1 MLEECEMKR
10 FALGGML
17 CMLVLASGL
26 TVADE
31 AIKNRVAADT
41 LEKFQA
47 VAADIRKDMNSGG
60 RYEYITPDNKAKVES
75 DLTAMAE
82 MLQKGSVN
90 SLSEPDKV
98 KLFNTQEHL
107 NGLLTHSDS
116 NRLVCERVAP
126 VGTTIPKT
134 TCQTVAEIERNR
146 KDGQNSIRQAG
157 ITGSV
162 CVHNCRGN

>member
-1 MLEECEMKR
+1 MKR
-10 FALGGML
+10 LFMLGGALG
-17 CMLVLASGL
+17 VLLAAGQ
-26 TVADE
+26 TFADE

-41 LEKFQA
+41 ADKFQA
-47 VAADIRKDMNSGG
+47 VASDIRKDMNPGG

-75 DLTAMAE
+75 DLTIMAE
-82 MLQKGSVN
+82 MLQKAGSAGA
-90 SLSEPDKV
+90 LPERDKV

-116 NRLVCERVAP
+116 NRLVCERTAP

-146 KDGQNSIRQAG
+146 REGQRTIRQAG
-157 ITGSV
+157 VAGST
-162 CVHNCRGN
+162 CVRNCVGN

>member
-1 MLEECEMKR
+1 MKR
-10 FALGGML
+10 MFAMQGML
-17 CMLVLASGL
+17 CMLVLAAGQSF
-26 TVADE
+26 ADD
-31 AIKNRVAADT
+31 AIKNRVTADS

-47 VAADIRKDMNSGG
+47 VAADIRKDMDGGG

-75 DLTAMAE
+75 DLTE
-82 MLQKGSVN
+82 MTQMLKKGSV
-90 SLSEPDKV
+90 SALSEADKL

-116 NRLVCERVAP
+116 NRLICERVAP

-146 KDGQNSIRQAG
+146 RAGQNSIKQAG
-157 ITGSV
+157 VAGST
-162 CVHNCRGN
+162 CVHNCRSN

>member
-1 MLEECEMKR
+1 MKR
-10 FALGGML
+10 FALGSML
-17 CMLVLASGL
+17 CMLVLASGQ

-47 VAADIRKDMNSGG
+47 VAADIRKDMNAGG
-60 RYEYITPDNKAKVES
+60 RYEYITPDNKSKVES
-75 DLTAMAE
+75 DLTAMTE

-90 SLSEPDKV
+90 SLSQSDKV

-116 NRLVCERVAP
+116 NRLVCERTAP

-134 TCQTVAEIERNR
+134 TCQTVAEIEQNR
-146 KDGQNSIRQAG
+146 RAGQNSIKQAG
-157 ITGSV
+157 VTGST
-162 CVHNCRGN
+162 CVSHCRGN

>member
-1 MLEECEMKR
+1 MKR
-10 FALGGML
+10 FFAVGSMLG
-17 CMLVLASGL
+17 MLVLASAH
-26 TVADE
+26 TFADE
-31 AIKNRVAADT
+31 AIKNRVAADS
-41 LEKFQA
+41 LDKFQA
-47 VAADIRKDMNSGG
+47 VAAEIRKDMDAGG

-75 DLTAMAE
+75 DLTTMTQ

-90 SLSEPDKV
+90 ALSETERL

-116 NRLVCERVAP
+116 NRLVCERTAP

-146 KDGQNSIRQAG
+146 REGQNSIKQAG
-157 ITGSV
+157 VTGST
-162 CVHNCRGN
+162 CVKNCRGN